1 MAVPVQVRPE
11 ALYRHTI
18 SRTTDLAPQHFT
30 HTSYLAEKNMTDSTG
45 RIIKNI
51 TEAAAGAQ
59 TYYIVH
65 YRDGGCKTYTR
76 ATGVINKWL
85 AKQN

>member
-1 MAVPVQVRPE
+1 M
-11 ALYRHTI
+11 
-18 SRTTDLAPQHFT
+18 TDLAPGTIVSRGGDISHPNT
-30 HTSYLAEKNMTDSTG
+30 LHTSYLAEENMTDSTN

-51 TEAAAGAQ
+51 TECAAGAQ

-65 YRDGGCKTYTR
+65 YKNGSCKTFTR
-76 ATGVINKWL
+76 ATGVITAWL

>member
-1 MAVPVQVRPE
+1 MYLAE
-11 ALYRHTI
+11 ES
-18 SRTTDLAPQHFT
+18 SRARDYCVSRMSDLAPSNF
-30 HTSYLAEKNMTDSTG
+30 HTRHLAEKNMTDSTG

-59 TYYIVH
+59 TYYIVQ

-76 ATGVINKWL
+76 ATGVITKWL

>member
-1 MAVPVQVRPE
+1 MYLADE
-11 ALYRHTI
+11 S
-18 SRTTDLAPQHFT
+18 SRTQQLSHKLSRGGE
-30 HTSYLAEKNMTDSTG
+30 HMTDSTG

-51 TEAAAGAQ
+51 TECAAGAQ

-65 YRDGGCKTYTR
+65 YKNGSCKTYTR
-76 ATGVINKWL
+76 ATGVITKWL

>member
-1 MAVPVQVRPE
+1 
-11 ALYRHTI
+11 
-18 SRTTDLAPQHFT
+18 
-30 HTSYLAEKNMTDSTG
+30 MTDSTG

-51 TEAAAGAQ
+51 TECAAGAQ

-65 YRDGGCKTYTR
+65 YRDGSCKTYTR
-76 ATGVINKWL
+76 ATGVITKWL